1 MLHGLTHPGVAGS
14 ELAHLLSRL
23 SRLAD
28 DAPAATRPVFA
39 ERLGHWLGWTGA
51 VALSAALNSSPAVP
65 APRACRDGDEEA
77 DFLRVR
83 AGLLASI
90 AAGLREGASS
100 PTDFSPYR
108 RHCAVLQQAMQEAIA
123 ALRQRLRLAL
133 SRRSAAL
140 ARLAAIDAVLDQALA
155 ARERGLLAAVP
166 LRLQAHF
173 ERLQQAAG
181 ADARWQDD
189 FCHDMDRLLR
199 AELEHR
205 LVPSQGLLD
214 ALHTAS
220 PS

>member
-23 SRLAD
+23 AD
-28 DAPAATRPVFA
+28 KAPAASQPVFA
-39 ERLGHWLGWTGA
+39 ERLGQWLGWTGA
-51 VALSAALNSSPAVP
+51 VALSAALNASPDAP
-65 APRACRDGDEEA
+65 AARTSRTGDEEA

-100 PTDFSPYR
+100 PADFSPYR
-108 RHCAVLQQAMQEAIA
+108 RHCAGLQQAMQEAVA

-155 ARERGLLAAVP
+155 ARERSLLAAVP
-166 LRLQAHF
+166 LRLQSHF

-181 ADARWQDD
+181 ADASWHDD

-199 AELEHR
+199 AELAHR
-205 LVPSQGLLD
+205 LAPSQGLLD
-214 ALHTAS
+214 ALHTTSPAS
-220 PS
+220 PA